1 MKKIFRLYFLL
12 MISLAIITYE
22 NNRVDSMLA
31 VINNYF
37 LGMIALALTFGL
49 LMTWLSDSYTSK
61 QSGKKLH

>member
-12 MISLAIITYE
+12 MISLGIITYE
-22 NNRVDSMLA
+22 NNRVDTMLA

-49 LMTWLSDSYTSK
+49 LMTWLADSYTSK
-61 QSGKKLH
+61 QSGEKLH